1 MIYVTSN
8 LLSFLH
14 HAGGAQSV
22 KDGLDDAANGPRI
35 YDTDAVVYP
44 SSSSSSLSLDELE
57 RMSKERTGRSV
68 AIMLSTFYWLETNR
82 LRRELDLLDF

>member
-1 MIYVTSN
+1 M
-8 LLSFLH
+8 
-14 HAGGAQSV
+14 

-57 RMSKERTGRSV
+57 RMSRERSGRSV
-68 AIMLSTFYWLETNR
+68 SVVMMLNTFYWLEMNR
-82 LRRELDLLDF
+82 LRRELDIDF